1 MFIGDVLINTREIK
15 DVATRNAIAML
26 VTRIDTL
33 ESKVQELVKAARI
46 ERDRE
51 LQKEKEKI
59 IEEFTRGEDQNT
71 SNENTL

>member
-1 MFIGDVLINTREIK
+1 MNTREIK
-15 DVATRNAIAML
+15 DIATRNAIAML
-26 VTRIDTL
+26 LTKIEVL
-33 ESKVQELVKAARI
+33 ESKVQELVKASRI

-71 SNENTL
+71 SNV